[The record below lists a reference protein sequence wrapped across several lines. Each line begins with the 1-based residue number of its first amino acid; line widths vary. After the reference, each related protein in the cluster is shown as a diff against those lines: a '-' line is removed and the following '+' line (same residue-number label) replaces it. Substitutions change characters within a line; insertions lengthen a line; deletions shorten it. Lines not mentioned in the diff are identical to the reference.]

1 MRIQH
6 NIMAMS
12 AYRNYNTNTSA
23 VAKNLEKLSS
33 GYKINRAGDDAAGLA
48 ISEKMR
54 AQITGLNAA
63 QKNVKDGIS
72 LVKTAEGAMQ
82 EIQDMLNRMDYLA
95 TQSANGTYDNEVDR
109 AALQKEVE
117 QLKSE
122 INRIADS
129 ANFNGIKLLDG
140 SMDGNARAAVEA
152 AESTA
157 AGMLPSVGQILGKDT
172 VLHAE
177 AGTAPDKTSFSV
189 DLHNLKISGAKGTE
203 FNITI
208 GDVTLTGTLAKDFA
222 EDAALTADDIAAA
235 LADSTATT
243 NVSFKVG
250 TAAYDSTN
258 FTVNGAKFS
267 VKADESTG
275 SRVTFE
281 SDESVDP
288 EMKVSVALSNKT
300 TSTPDAFTITATP
313 AGKAGAFTAGTV
325 TTGAT
330 ATVGG
335 NLVNQ
340 LDWTSNTAADQSAHA
355 GKTVSVTIG
364 GQTFTT
370 KLVANGAGTA
380 GATDEVELGAAS
392 DAPDALLG
400 KILTNLNA
408 QITAYNAAG
417 AAGKADYTQIGTLT
431 WTGGDKAI
439 TLAKADTTPQRFDA
453 TGGADVASSVKIDFT
468 GKTGADVIG
477 QSIKVGDKTY
487 EFVKTGET
495 AKGDGAVAVEVGDTA
510 NAAAIAGALKTE
522 VGKDTTF
529 TAKLAAG
536 TGTAVT
542 NGVLTLTA
550 KDKDTNITGDV
561 AKATATPSAPK
572 LSGDY
577 NVSTT
582 NLAKKGE
589 AAGERLA
596 STYFNL
602 SKAMAANGNQI
613 TIGKE
618 TYTFTTDEDKKGE
631 AGMVYVGDLDL
642 SKKTDLVEAAE
653 RLTKAA
659 AGNKTYTVGHD
670 GKRMTFTE
678 NKDQTEFEDKE
689 ALNTYENIEKSF
701 GFKTAGKEAVEAD
714 DSKALTLQIGD
725 TSEDYNQLKVS
736 IGDMHT
742 EAMGIADL
750 NIGNQTD
757 AAAAIQTIRDAI
769 NYVSG
774 VRGDLGA
781 TQNRL
786 EHTANNLSVMAE
798 NIQDAESTIRDTDIA
813 EEMMSYTKNNILV
826 QSAQA
831 MLAQANQVPQ
841 GVLQLL
847 G

>member
-109 AALQKEVE
+109 AALQKEVD

-152 AESTA
+152 TESTA
-157 AGMLPSVGQILGKDT
+157 AGMLPDVGQILGKDT

-177 AGTAPDKTSFSV
+177 EGTAPDKTSFSV
-189 DLHNLKISGAKGTE
+189 DLHNLEISGAKGTE

-208 GDVTLTGTLAKDFA
+208 GDVTLTGTLAKDFT
-222 EDAALTADDIAAA
+222 EDAPLEAADIVAA
-235 LADSTATT
+235 LADSTVTDK
-243 NVSFKVG
+243 VSFKIDN
-250 TAAYDSTN
+250 TAYDSTN
-258 FTVNGAKFS
+258 FIVNGAKFE
-267 VKADESTG
+267 ADTASTG
-275 SRVTFE
+275 SRITFT

-288 EMKVSVALSNKT
+288 EMKVEVKLADGTGPENKPVA
-300 TSTPDAFTITATP
+300 TITNT
-313 AGKAGAFTAGTV
+313 AGTAAGAGFTAGTP
-325 TTGAT
+325 T
-330 ATVGG
+330 
-335 NLVNQ
+335 N
-340 LDWTSNTAADQSAHA
+340 
-355 GKTVSVTIG
+355 
-364 GQTFTT
+364 
-370 KLVANGAGTA
+370 GTA
-380 GATDEVELGAAS
+380 VQCATS
-392 DAPDALLG
+392 D
-400 KILTNLNA
+400 
-408 QITAYNAAG
+408 
-417 AAGKADYTQIGTLT
+417 
-431 WTGGDKAI
+431 WSTG
-439 TLAKADTTPQRFDA
+439 
-453 TGGADVASSVKIDFT
+453 
-468 GKTGADVIG
+468 
-477 QSIKVGDKTY
+477 
-487 EFVKTGET
+487 
-495 AKGDGAVAVEVGDTA
+495 
-510 NAAAIAGALKTE
+510 
-522 VGKDTTF
+522 

-536 TGTAVT
+536 DAAKIAAMTNLNVGGVTVDLSKVTGLVDTTTTIDDAMAAIQAEITKQVDAANATGAAGTTTYTEVTNIAVSADGTTGFKIGFDTVAQTYSATAVAATAGKAEIDFGT
-542 NGVLTLTA
+542 NTGADVLGKSITVGDKTYQFVAAAGDAAAGNTAVVVADTDNATALATKLVTAAKADAPTGVTAATGITSTAGKVTFTTTATGADAKIEA
-550 KDKDTNITGDV
+550 KD
-561 AKATATPSAPK
+561 ATAAIDAPK
-572 LSGDY
+572 LKGDY

-582 NLAKKGE
+582 NLEKKGE

-596 STYFNL
+596 STYFDL

-618 TYTFTTDEDKKGE
+618 TYTFTTDEDKKGD

-642 SKKTDLVEAAE
+642 SKKADLVEAAE

-678 NKDQTEFEDKE
+678 NKGQTEFEDKE

-714 DSKALTLQIGD
+714 DSRALTLQIGD

-798 NIQDAESTIRDTDIA
+798 NIQDAESSIRDTDIA

>member
-1 MRIQH
+1 
-6 NIMAMS
+6 
-12 AYRNYNTNTSA
+12 
-23 VAKNLEKLSS
+23 
-33 GYKINRAGDDAAGLA
+33 
-48 ISEKMR
+48 
-54 AQITGLNAA
+54 
-63 QKNVKDGIS
+63 
-72 LVKTAEGAMQ
+72 MQ

-109 AALQKEVE
+109 AALQKEVD

-152 AESTA
+152 TESTA
-157 AGMLPSVGQILGKDT
+157 AGMLPDVGQILGKDT

-177 AGTAPDKTSFSV
+177 EGTAPDKTSFSV
-189 DLHNLKISGAKGTE
+189 DLHNLEISGAKGTE

-208 GDVTLTGTLAKDFA
+208 GDVTLTGTLAKDFT
-222 EDAALTADDIAAA
+222 EDAPLEAADIVAA
-235 LADSTATT
+235 LADSTVT
-243 NVSFKVG
+243 NKVSFKIG
-250 TAAYDSTN
+250 TTAYDSTD
-258 FTVNGAKFS
+258 FTVNGAKFE
-267 VKADESTG
+267 ADTASTG
-275 SRVTFE
+275 SRITFT

-288 EMKVSVALSNKT
+288 EMKVEVKLADGTDPGNKPVATFKN
-300 TSTPDAFTITATP
+300 TAGTA
-313 AGKAGAFTAGTV
+313 AGPGFTAGTQGNG
-325 TTGAT
+325 TPATGAT
-330 ATVGG
+330 SNWQTGTDKLATGDAGKIAALTTLNVGG
-335 NLVNQ
+335 HTVDLSKVTGLTDGTTTIDDAMAAITAEIKKQ
-340 LDWTSNTAADQSAHA
+340 VAEANTAAAKGTTTYNEVDVDSI
-355 GKTVSVTIG
+355 TVT
-364 GQTFTT
+364 
-370 KLVANGAGTA
+370 GTA
-380 GATDEVELGAAS
+380 TGFSVAFDQTPQTYSATAVA
-392 DAPDALLG
+392 
-400 KILTNLNA
+400 
-408 QITAYNAAG
+408 
-417 AAGKADYTQIGTLT
+417 
-431 WTGGDKAI
+431 
-439 TLAKADTTPQRFDA
+439 AKAA
-453 TGGADVASSVKIDFT
+453 TAEVDFGT
-468 GKTGADVIG
+468 NTGADVIG
-477 QSIKVGDKTY
+477 KSITVGDKTY
-487 EFVKTGET
+487 QFVAAAGDAAAGNT
-495 AKGDGAVAVEVGDTA
+495 AVVVADADTA
-510 NAAAIAGALKTE
+510 AQLATKLVTAAKADAPTG
-522 VGKDTTF
+522 V
-529 TAKLAAG
+529 TAATGITSAAG
-536 TGTAVT
+536 KVTFATTATGADAKIE
-542 NGVLTLTA
+542 A
-550 KDKDTNITGDV
+550 KD
-561 AKATATPSAPK
+561 ATAPIDAPK
-572 LSGDY
+572 LKGDY

-582 NLAKKGE
+582 NLEKKGE

-596 STYFNL
+596 STYFDL

-618 TYTFTTDEDKKGE
+618 TYTFTTDEDKKGD

-642 SKKTDLVEAAE
+642 SKKADLVEAAE

-678 NKDQTEFEDKE
+678 NKGQTEFEDKE

-714 DSKALTLQIGD
+714 DSRALTLQIGD

>member
-6 NIMAMS
+6 NIMAMN

-23 VAKNLEKLSS
+23 LSKNLEKLSS

-63 QKNVKDGIS
+63 SKNVKDGIS

-109 AALQKEVE
+109 AALQKEVD

-140 SMDGNARAAVEA
+140 SLDGNARAAVDA
-152 AESTA
+152 TESTA
-157 AGMLPSVGQILGKDT
+157 AGMLPDVGNILGKDT
-172 VLHAE
+172 VLHAD

-189 DLHNLKISGAKGTE
+189 DLHNLEISGAKGTE

-208 GDVTLTGTLAKDFA
+208 GDTTLTGTLEADFT
-222 EDAALTADDIAAA
+222 EDAPLEAADIVAA
-235 LADSTATT
+235 LADSTATDK
-243 NVSFKVG
+243 VSFKIG
-250 TAAYDSTN
+250 TEAYDSSN
-258 FTVNGAKFS
+258 FTVNGAKFE
-267 VKADESTG
+267 ADANSTG
-275 SRVTFE
+275 TRITFT

-288 EMKVSVALSNKT
+288 EMKVEVKLADGTAPASQPVAT
-300 TSTPDAFTITATP
+300 FTNTP
-313 AGKAGAFTAGTV
+313 AGKAGAFTAGTT

-330 ATVGG
+330 ATVSGDLI
-335 NLVNQ
+335 NV
-340 LDWTSNTAADQSAHA
+340 LDWTSNTAADQAA
-355 GKTVSVTIG
+355 NVGKKISVEIG

-370 KLVANGAGTA
+370 TLVAQGATA
-380 GATDEVELGAAS
+380 GDDEVALGATD
-392 DAPDALLG
+392 APDTLLT
-400 KILTNLNA
+400 KILGNLNA
-408 QITAYNAAG
+408 QITAHNTAG
-417 AAGKADYTQIGTLT
+417 AAGKVDYTQIGTLT

-439 TLAKADTTPQRFDA
+439 TAAKADTTAQTFDA
-453 TGGADVASSVKIDFT
+453 TAGADTAPTSTIDF
-468 GKTGADVIG
+468 GNKTGADVIG
-477 QSIKVGDKTY
+477 KSISIGGKTY
-487 EFVKTGET
+487 EFV
-495 AKGDGAVAVEVGDTA
+495 ADAADVSSADNVAVAITDADTA
-510 NAAAIAGALKTE
+510 TQLATKLKTE
-522 VGKDTTF
+522 LDKDT
-529 TAKLAAG
+529 AYANNLAAANG
-536 TGTAVT
+536 TKVDG
-542 NGVLTLTA
+542 GKLVLTG
-550 KDKDTNITGDV
+550 KDKDADLGEIRE
-561 AKATATPSAPK
+561 ATDTPDAPK
-572 LSGDY
+572 LKGDY

-582 NLAKKGE
+582 NLEKKGE

-596 STYFNL
+596 STYFDL

-618 TYTFTTDEDKKGE
+618 TYTFTTDKDKKGD

-642 SKKTDLVEAAE
+642 SKKEDLVEAAE

-659 AGNKTYTVGHD
+659 ADNKTYTVGHD

-678 NKDQTEFEDKE
+678 NQDQTEFEDKE

-701 GFKTAGKEAVEAD
+701 GFKTAAQAAVEAD
-714 DSKALTLQIGD
+714 PNKALTLQIGD
-725 TSEDYNQLKVS
+725 TSDDYNQLKVS

-742 EAMGIADL
+742 DAMGIEGLSIAD
-750 NIGNQTD
+750 QAS
-757 AAAAIQTIRDAI
+757 AADAIQTIRNAI

-798 NIQDAESTIRDTDIA
+798 NIQDAESTIRDTDVA
-813 EEMMSYTKNNILV
+813 EEMMSYVKNNILV

>member
-109 AALQKEVE
+109 AALQKEVD

-152 AESTA
+152 TESTA
-157 AGMLPSVGQILGKDT
+157 AGMLPDVGQILGKDT

-177 AGTAPDKTSFSV
+177 EGTAPDKTSFSV

-208 GDVTLTGTLAKDFA
+208 GDVTLTGTLAKDFT
-222 EDAALTADDIAAA
+222 EDAPLEAADIVAA
-235 LADSTATT
+235 LADSTVTDK
-243 NVSFKVG
+243 VSFKIG
-250 TAAYDSTN
+250 TTAYDSTD
-258 FTVNGAKFS
+258 FTVNGAKFE
-267 VKADESTG
+267 ADTASTG
-275 SRVTFE
+275 SRITFT

-288 EMKVSVALSNKT
+288 EMKVDIKLADDTTPPKKDVATFKN
-300 TSTPDAFTITATP
+300 TAGTA
-313 AGKAGAFTAGTV
+313 AGPGFTAGTQGNG
-325 TTGAT
+325 TPATGAT
-330 ATVGG
+330 SDWQTGTDKLATGDAGKIAALTTLNVGG
-335 NLVNQ
+335 HTVDLSKVTGLTDGTTTIDDAMAAITAEIKKQ
-340 LDWTSNTAADQSAHA
+340 VAEANTAAAKGTTTYNEVDVDSI
-355 GKTVSVTIG
+355 TVT
-364 GQTFTT
+364 
-370 KLVANGAGTA
+370 GTA
-380 GATDEVELGAAS
+380 TGFSVAFDQTPQTYSATAVAA
-392 DAPDALLG
+392 
-400 KILTNLNA
+400 T
-408 QITAYNAAG
+408 
-417 AAGKADYTQIGTLT
+417 AGKAE
-431 WTGGDKAI
+431 
-439 TLAKADTTPQRFDA
+439 
-453 TGGADVASSVKIDFT
+453 IDFGT
-468 GKTGADVIG
+468 NTGADVIG
-477 QSIKVGDKTY
+477 KSITVGDKTY
-487 EFVKTGET
+487 QFVAAAGDAAAGNT
-495 AKGDGAVAVEVGDTA
+495 AVVVADADTA
-510 NAAAIAGALKTE
+510 AQLATKLVTAAKADAPTG
-522 VGKDTTF
+522 V
-529 TAKLAAG
+529 TAATGITSAAG
-536 TGTAVT
+536 KVTFATTATGADAKIE
-542 NGVLTLTA
+542 A
-550 KDKDTNITGDV
+550 KD
-561 AKATATPSAPK
+561 ATAPIDAPK
-572 LSGDY
+572 LKGDY

-582 NLAKKGE
+582 NLEKKGE

-596 STYFNL
+596 STYFDL

-678 NKDQTEFEDKE
+678 NKGQTEFEDKE

-714 DSKALTLQIGD
+714 DSRALTLQIGD